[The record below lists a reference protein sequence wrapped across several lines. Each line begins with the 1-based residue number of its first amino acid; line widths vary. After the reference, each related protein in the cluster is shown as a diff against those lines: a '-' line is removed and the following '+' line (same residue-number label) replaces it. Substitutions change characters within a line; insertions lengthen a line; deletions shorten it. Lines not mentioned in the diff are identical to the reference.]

1 MAGYRKLGKASDKRK
16 AMLRGLVTYT
26 LRYERIN
33 TTLFRAKEARKIV
46 DKMITLGKRG
56 DLHARRQAL
65 AYIYDKRVVDKLF
78 NEIAPKYENRDGGY
92 TRIYKLGARRGDGA
106 ETAILELVSE

>member
-1 MAGYRKLGKASDKRK
+1 MAGYRKLGRATDKRK
-16 AMLRGLVTYT
+16 AMLRGLVTDT
-26 LRYERIN
+26 IKYEKIN
-33 TTLFRAKEARKIV
+33 TTVDRAKEARKIV

-65 AYIYDKRVVDKLF
+65 AYIYDKDVVDKLF
-78 NEIAPKYENRDGGY
+78 NEVASRYESRNGGY

>member
-1 MAGYRKLGKASDKRK
+1 MAGYRKLGKASDKIK
-16 AMLRGLVTYT
+16 A
-26 LRYERIN
+26 
-33 TTLFRAKEARKIV
+33 FS
-46 DKMITLGKRG
+46 
-56 DLHARRQAL
+56 
-65 AYIYDKRVVDKLF
+65 YIYDKRVVDKLF